1 MLITKM
7 GKDIP
12 NVNPAYADAEG
23 IKQYFM
29 KAKGVKEAGNIIYLK
44 DATVHNF
51 WCLW

>member
-1 MLITKM
+1 MLIIRRQ

-29 KAKGVKEAGNIIYLK
+29 KAKGIKEGNIIYLK
-44 DATVHNF
+44 DATGPTLRSV
-51 WCLW
+51 W